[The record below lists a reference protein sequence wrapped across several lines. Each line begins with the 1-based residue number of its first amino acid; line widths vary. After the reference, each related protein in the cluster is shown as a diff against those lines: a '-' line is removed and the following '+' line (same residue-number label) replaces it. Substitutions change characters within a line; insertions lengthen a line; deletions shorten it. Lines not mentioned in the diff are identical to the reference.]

1 MKDFELD
8 LDGARG
14 GGRVP
19 DGGSFFYVTFR
30 SGSRATGACAV
41 SAYHYIAREAEY
53 ARPELDR
60 AVYVESGNM
69 PSWAEED
76 PGEYWDAADL
86 YERANGRL
94 FVGGSF
100 ALPGGLALEDRIDLA
115 RALMKELTDREHL
128 PYTFAIHAGEDQDGR
143 EHNPH
148 AHLMF
153 SERGNDGL
161 ARRPPDW
168 FRQPT
173 RQPPER
179 GGAAKS
185 RWFHG
190 REWVERARERLAT
203 AINDRLRERGREE
216 RVDHRS
222 YKRQGIDRQPGEHI
236 GPAAAHIFLRTGES
250 DRLERALAVESTP
263 RELAD
268 LDDRI
273 ARLEQLRANL
283 VLEQHALDRG
293 QEHPSRSW
301 LDGPS
306 RDSWPER

>member
-1 MKDFELD
+1 MKDLELD
-8 LDGARG
+8 LVGPRG
-14 GGRVP
+14 GGQAP
-19 DGGSFFYVTFR
+19 DGGSYFHLSFR
-30 SGSRATGACAV
+30 SGSRATGACAL
-41 SAYHYIAREAEY
+41 SAYHYIAREAEF
-53 ARPELDR
+53 ARPGLDR

-76 PGEYWDAADL
+76 PREYWDAADL

-94 FVGGSF
+94 FVGGDF
-100 ALPGGLALEDRIDLA
+100 ALPRGLPLEDRIDLA
-115 RALMKELTDREHL
+115 RTLMKELTNREHL
-128 PYTFAIHAGEDQDGR
+128 PYTFAIHSGEDQDGR

-168 FRQPT
+168 FRQPN

-185 RWFHG
+185 RWFRG

-203 AINDRLRERGREE
+203 AINDCLRERGREE

-222 YKRQGIDRQPGEHI
+222 YKRRGIDRQPGQHI
-236 GPAAAHIFLRTGES
+236 GLQAAYIFLRTGES
-250 DRLERALAVESTP
+250 ERVEQALEVESTP
-263 RELAD
+263 GELAD

-273 ARLEQLRANL
+273 QRLEQLRAHL

-293 QEHPSRSW
+293 QAYPSRSW
-301 LDGPS
+301 AHGPS
-306 RDSWPER
+306 RDCWPER